1 MGKRPPTERGARL
14 RGERERAVGLDPED
28 EAARWLAE
36 NAPKPPPATPKSAS
50 KSKELH
56 RFRQRQAASRRPPG

>member
-1 MGKRPPTERGARL
+1 MSYKKPITSKGALR

-36 NAPKPPPATPKSAS
+36 NAPEAPPPEPKAVK
-50 KSKELH
+50 KSKAVH
-56 RFRQRQAASRRPPG
+56 RFRQQQGRRES